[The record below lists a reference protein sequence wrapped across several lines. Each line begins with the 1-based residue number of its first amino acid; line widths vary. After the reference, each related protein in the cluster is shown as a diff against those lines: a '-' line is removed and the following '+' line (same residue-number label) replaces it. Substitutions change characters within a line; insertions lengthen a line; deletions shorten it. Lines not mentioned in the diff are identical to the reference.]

1 MAANLSAVVYVTY
14 SLVLGS
20 MAFLIILFN
29 IKKIHTQGSGVSS
42 NITIIISVMKQSL
55 DIIPQVKVTH
65 G

>member
-20 MAFLIILFN
+20 MAFLITVFN
-29 IKKIHTQGSGVSS
+29 IKKIHTQGSGVSG

-55 DIIPQVKVTH
+55 DIIP
-65 G
+65 